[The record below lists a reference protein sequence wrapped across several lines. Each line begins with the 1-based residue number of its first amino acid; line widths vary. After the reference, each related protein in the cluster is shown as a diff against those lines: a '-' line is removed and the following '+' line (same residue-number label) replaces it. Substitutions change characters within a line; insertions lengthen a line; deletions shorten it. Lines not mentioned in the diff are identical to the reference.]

1 MDYRKASD
9 MVIHSWIQCMEVFGV
24 AVNVRSFIKVAM
36 KQWNTKLT
44 SCNQRLRNVKIKRR
58 IF

>member
-9 MVIHSWIQCMEVFGV
+9 MVPHSWIQCMEVFGV
-24 AVNVRSFIKVAM
+24 AIYVSSFVNVSM

-44 SCNQRLRNVKIKRR
+44 SCNQRLGNVKIKRR
-58 IF
+58 IL